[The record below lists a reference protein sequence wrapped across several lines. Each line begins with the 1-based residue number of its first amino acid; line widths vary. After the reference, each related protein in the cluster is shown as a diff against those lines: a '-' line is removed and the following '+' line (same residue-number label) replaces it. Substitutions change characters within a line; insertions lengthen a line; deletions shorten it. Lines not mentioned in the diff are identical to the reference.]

1 MTIYLMVSTHTA
13 SLSDTATC
21 IWGIF
26 DHICQEQQPFNTP
39 FPSANKGLFGD
50 CHTRSALS
58 PLIGLRSLKLTSI
71 YLHLK
76 RTPLPGT
83 RSSTRR
89 GAHCQRNLSSYLLTC
104 IPLLE
109 SRRVECVHTRFQY
122 NSTQKQNQTFE
133 VIMLTVVAYATT
145 N

>member
-1 MTIYLMVSTHTA
+1 MTIYLMVSTHTV

-21 IWGIF
+21 TCTIF
-26 DHICQEQQPFNTP
+26 EHMCQEQQPFNTP
-39 FPSANKGLFGD
+39 FPSANKGLSGD
-50 CHTRSALS
+50 CHTRSEFS
-58 PLIGLRSLKLTSI
+58 PLIDLRSFKLTSI

-76 RTPLPGT
+76 RIPLPDT

-109 SRRVECVHTRFQY
+109 SRRFECVHTRFQH
-122 NSTQKQNQTFE
+122 NSTQKQNQAFE
-133 VIMLTVVAYATT
+133 IVMPSAVAYATT